1 MVRLV
6 AVDFEA
12 GGPTWERLVDT
23 GFDNRR
29 RAVIASTGVS
39 MYLSKDGVRA
49 HPADRPRGG
58 PRRHDGDLQ
67 PDRAGNLAR
76 RRDPFGNGVSAMPLL
91 CARRE

>member
-1 MVRLV
+1 LRLV

-39 MYLSKDGVRA
+39 MYLSKDAVRA

-58 PRRHDGDLQ
+58 HGGTMEICSPIEQGTS
-67 PDRAGNLAR
+67 LAVEI
-76 RRDPFGNGVSAMPLL
+76 PLAM
-91 CARRE
+91 A